1 MKRIAVLL
9 ILLSGWQ
16 TVYSQESLLDE
27 ISSEPDPQ
35 SVVSTFKGTRL
46 INGHSVETRAAGV
59 LEFVISHRFGEVSG
73 GFYEL
78 FGLDDSNIR
87 FGLEYGV
94 TDRLYIGVGRSSF
107 EKVFDGF
114 VKYRLVRQTRQSTPV
129 SVTAFTSATV
139 KTLRQPELDLDFADK
154 LVYTTQVM
162 VARKF
167 SDRLSLQVMPTWI
180 HYNLIS
186 PIEENNEVFAIGAG
200 GRYRV
205 SRRVS
210 INAEYYYQIQRLS
223 PDSYNSI
230 AIGVDIETGGHV
242 FQIQLTNSRQMIEK
256 GFIAE
261 TDNNF
266 FKGDIHLGFN
276 ITRAFQLKK
285 S

>member
-1 MKRIAVLL
+1 MKTTLL
-9 ILLSGWQ
+9 ILGMLCYSGINYAQ
-16 TVYSQESLLDE
+16 DLLDE
-27 ISSEPDPQ
+27 IANEPVPT
-35 SVVSTFKGTRL
+35 SYVSTFKGTRL
-46 INGHSVETRAAGV
+46 INGHSVETRSAGV

-94 TDRLYIGVGRSSF
+94 TDRFYVGLGRSSF

-114 VKYRLVRQTRQSTPV
+114 MKYRLVRQTRQATPV
-129 SVTAFTSATV
+129 SVTLFTSATV
-139 KTLRQPELDLDFADK
+139 KTLRQPELELDFADK
-154 LVYTTQVM
+154 LVYTSQVM

-167 SDRLSLQVMPTWI
+167 SDKFSLQVMPTWI
-180 HYNLIS
+180 HYNLIDS
-186 PIEENNEVFAIGAG
+186 DDEHNEVFAIGTG
-200 GRYRV
+200 GRFRV

-285 S
+285 